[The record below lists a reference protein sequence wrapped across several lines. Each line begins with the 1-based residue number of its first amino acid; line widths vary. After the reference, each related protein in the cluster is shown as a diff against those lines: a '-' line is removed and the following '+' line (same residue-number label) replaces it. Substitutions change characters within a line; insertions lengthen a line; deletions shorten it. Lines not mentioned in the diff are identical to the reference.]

1 MLKDVKS
8 QHLSLEVSI
17 IFLYLCSEKD
27 LNKPNIHPPLKERS
41 RKTGGNTERNKI
53 CKKCLNSVGAPE
65 SIKIIIEASS
75 GRPTTQK

>member
-8 QHLSLEVSI
+8 QHLNLEVNI

-41 RKTGGNTERNKI
+41 RGTVATQRE
-53 CKKCLNSVGAPE
+53 
-65 SIKIIIEASS
+65 IKYAKSA
-75 GRPTTQK
+75 

>member
-1 MLKDVKS
+1 MLKDVKN

-41 RKTGGNTERNKI
+41 RIK
-53 CKKCLNSVGAPE
+53 VAPLITQRE
-65 SIKIIIEASS
+65 IIN
-75 GRPTTQK
+75 

>member
-27 LNKPNIHPPLKERS
+27 LNKPNIHPPPKERS
-41 RKTGGNTERNKI
+41 RNKVAPLRENKPKTISK
-53 CKKCLNSVGAPE
+53 LF
-65 SIKIIIEASS
+65 
-75 GRPTTQK
+75 

>member
-1 MLKDVKS
+1 MLKDVKN

-41 RKTGGNTERNKI
+41 RKPGGTTNYPEKHNIKI
-53 CKKCLNSVGAPE
+53 CKS
-65 SIKIIIEASS
+65 
-75 GRPTTQK
+75 